1 MINAVWLTATNYCI
15 TTVFQFYRPTFA
27 YHCRPGYVS
36 RSVNNLGLLAQN
48 FTHWMSLLLP
58 DQLRRN
64 PKWLQWNHQH
74 RDCFNFNIAAN
85 YYVIKTEP
93 HTYQT
98 VDSSAQSYPVGAD
111 CFWWSVSRQVP
122 VTLSAA
128 VSARHSNNHMYLLVN
143 ILTTTRTYWLTF
155 KSHSII
161 TFSLH
166 FNCHFSRWTWVSR
179 FIEAKDDG
187 SGGDNISCKS
197 CKAPVISSPPTTNQ
211 HPNFYR
217 PDAFVSPNQQCQSSE
232 RRHSIT
238 SLSFNSTS

>member
-1 MINAVWLTATNYCI
+1 MSPEVSTVWDCWHKTLHVGCLYCCLINCDEILNDYNETTNTEIVLISTLLPTTTLLKQSHILIRQLTRQLR
-15 TTVFQFYRPTFA
+15 V
-27 YHCRPGYVS
+27 
-36 RSVNNLGLLAQN
+36 
-48 FTHWMSLLLP
+48 LLL
-58 DQLRRN
+58 QLTVSDDHCVA
-64 PKWLQWNHQH
+64 KFQWLCQLQ
-74 RDCFNFNIAAN
+74 F
-85 YYVIKTEP
+85 
-93 HTYQT
+93 QL
-98 VDSSAQSYPVGAD
+98 G
-111 CFWWSVSRQVP
+111 
-122 VTLSAA
+122 
-128 VSARHSNNHMYLLVN
+128 
-143 ILTTTRTYWLTF
+143 ILTTICTYWLTF

-197 CKAPVISSPPTTNQ
+197 CKAPVISSPTTNQ

-217 PDAFVSPNQQCQSSE
+217 PDAFVSPNQQCQSTE